1 MPTAGTMTTQTQ
13 TQPPAEPLPDLLTL
27 EDLAERLQVSVSTIR
42 RMIAA
47 GQIRAFKLGAR
58 VWRVRRVDYEA
69 YLAGLGE

>member
-1 MPTAGTMTTQTQ
+1 MTTQTQ

-58 VWRVRRVDYEA
+58 VWRVRRVDYDD
-69 YLAGLGE
+69 YLAHLGE

>member
-1 MPTAGTMTTQTQ
+1 MTTQTQ
-13 TQPPAEPLPDLLTL
+13 TQPTAEPLPDLLTL
-27 EDLAERLQVSVSTIR
+27 EDLAARLQVSITTVR
-42 RMIAA
+42 RMVAA

>member
-1 MPTAGTMTTQTQ
+1 MTTQTQ

-58 VWRVRRVDYEA
+58 VWRVRRVDYDDD
-69 YLAGLGE
+69 LAHLGE